1 MNELKPRIHDETNS
15 LDYILVSDY
24 YLPAIELLEDDG
36 RPIGKGR
43 RMHRAYLE
51 ETNPLLLNHLILT
64 GKLHAHL
71 LSIEDA
77 AHDLLDS
84 MMPEMAKKAGATE
97 NLKVRNLMR

>member
-24 YLPAIELLEDDG
+24 YLPAIELSEDDG

-51 ETNPLLLNHLILT
+51 ETNTQPSDFDRQIT
-64 GKLHAHL
+64 R
-71 LSIEDA
+71 S
-77 AHDLLDS
+77 S
-84 MMPEMAKKAGATE
+84 TE
-97 NLKVRNLMR
+97 H